1 MATRIEL
8 YDTTLRDGAQAE
20 GFSLSAQD
28 MLRVARRLDELG
40 LSYIEG
46 GWPGSNPRDREFFAR
61 AGELRLARAK
71 LAAFG
76 STHHKDSRPEDDA
89 NLAELVKTPA
99 AVLTLVGKTWN
110 RHVTTQL
117 GVPLTRNLEI
127 IRDSVAYLAGQGRTV
142 FFDAEHFFD
151 GAAEDREHA
160 LAALGAAVAG
170 GAQALVLCDTNGGSL
185 PAHVAGLTAE
195 VCARWPGVVVG
206 IHCHN
211 DAELAVAN
219 SLAAVAAGA
228 RQVQGTMNGFGERCG
243 NANLC
248 SIIPTLQLKMGLD
261 CLDPEQLR
269 LLTPVSRFVAEL
281 ANLPPNRYA
290 PYVGLSAFSHKGGL
304 HISAVEKDPA
314 LYEHLSPEAVGNQR
328 RLMMSDLSG
337 RAVILGKAKAW
348 GLDMEAGDPLVREL
362 LAILKDRERLGY
374 QSEGAEASFELLMN
388 RALGREQRW
397 FELIGFRVTDFK
409 ASEQEDPQAEA
420 TVRVKVGEEE
430 AHTAATG
437 EGPVHALDRAIRKA
451 LARFFPRLVEMR
463 LVDYK
468 VRVLAGT
475 DGTASQVRVLIESS
489 DGTDVWGTVGV
500 SFDVIEASWQAL
512 GDSIRYKLFKDARG

>member
-1 MATRIEL
+1 
-8 YDTTLRDGAQAE
+8 
-20 GFSLSAQD
+20 
-28 MLRVARRLDELG
+28 
-40 LSYIEG
+40 
-46 GWPGSNPRDREFFAR
+46 
-61 AGELRLARAK
+61 
-71 LAAFG
+71 
-76 STHHKDSRPEDDA
+76 
-89 NLAELVKTPA
+89 
-99 AVLTLVGKTWN
+99 
-110 RHVTTQL
+110 
-117 GVPLTRNLEI
+117 
-127 IRDSVAYLAGQGRTV
+127 
-142 FFDAEHFFD
+142 
-151 GAAEDREHA
+151 
-160 LAALGAAVAG
+160 
-170 GAQALVLCDTNGGSL
+170 
-185 PAHVAGLTAE
+185 
-195 VCARWPGVVVG
+195 VG

-248 SIIPTLQLKMGLD
+248 SIIPTLRLKMGLE
-261 CLDPEQLR
+261 CLTPEQLR

-281 ANLPPNRYA
+281 ANLPPSRYA

-314 LYEHLSPEAVGNQR
+314 LYEHLSPEAVGNER

-337 RAVILGKAKAW
+337 RAVILGKARQW
-348 GLDMEAGDPLVREL
+348 GLAMEADDPVVREL
-362 LAILKDRERLGY
+362 LAVLKDRERLGY
-374 QSEGAEASFELLMN
+374 QYEGAEASFELLMN
-388 RALGREQRW
+388 QALGREQRW

-409 ASEQEDPQAEA
+409 ASEQEDPQSEA

-463 LVDYK
+463 LIDYK
-468 VRVLAGT
+468 VRVLSGA
-475 DGTASQVRVLIESS
+475 DGTASHVRVLIESS
-489 DGTDVWGTVGV
+489 DGAEVWGTVGV